1 MSASEGKDLA
11 GIARS
16 IDRLFS
22 PPDEVGDDDES
33 GVQSPPEPPNVGGD
47 ALTGAPV
54 LPDLPRPED
63 EEAASVAE
71 SDESPAPAFGRDV
84 EGPAQGAGDTP
95 GDDLPPPIPDAA
107 AEPDEGP
114 PPLPEPDSG
123 PPPLLEAD
131 SGPPP
136 LPEATAPSAPGG
148 GGATPGS
155 EDLGAG
161 VQEAEEELEST
172 PLDEA
177 VDAYLD
183 GDRSRADD
191 IRRLAEDMLEQ
202 RELNAVARS
211 VGRLAAAAG
220 EPPDEEILA
229 LAESISSPMVLG
241 RLAIHVGSERDEER
255 REAFYRACRNLGEP
269 MARAIRDDL
278 AESTD
283 RHARRVHCEAL
294 VEMGPVGRKMVEEM
308 VMDENRFLV
317 RNAVTILGD
326 TGGDR
331 AVELVTS
338 ALANPDARVRLEAL
352 RSLAKLGDED
362 SGDLVLGLLDDSDR
376 DVRIAAAVAAGEL
389 HVERALRHV
398 IRMLDET
405 KDPDE
410 AIALVRALGHLG
422 DPGAVPSIEKH
433 AVRTLFSKPRTDVR
447 IAAYRALH
455 QIGTPHARRL
465 LNQAVDDKEPAVKA
479 AVKEMLGMR

>member
-1 MSASEGKDLA
+1 
-11 GIARS
+11 
-16 IDRLFS
+16 
-22 PPDEVGDDDES
+22 
-33 GVQSPPEPPNVGGD
+33 
-47 ALTGAPV
+47 
-54 LPDLPRPED
+54 
-63 EEAASVAE
+63 
-71 SDESPAPAFGRDV
+71 
-84 EGPAQGAGDTP
+84 
-95 GDDLPPPIPDAA
+95 
-107 AEPDEGP
+107 
-114 PPLPEPDSG
+114 
-123 PPPLLEAD
+123 
-131 SGPPP
+131 
-136 LPEATAPSAPGG
+136 
-148 GGATPGS
+148 
-155 EDLGAG
+155 
-161 VQEAEEELEST
+161 
-172 PLDEA
+172 
-177 VDAYLD
+177 
-183 GDRSRADD
+183 
-191 IRRLAEDMLEQ
+191 
-202 RELNAVARS
+202 
-211 VGRLAAAAG
+211 
-220 EPPDEEILA
+220 
-229 LAESISSPMVLG
+229 
-241 RLAIHVGSERDEER
+241 
-255 REAFYRACRNLGEP
+255 
-269 MARAIRDDL
+269 
-278 AESTD
+278 
-283 RHARRVHCEAL
+283 
-294 VEMGPVGRKMVEEM
+294 
-308 VMDENRFLV
+308 MDENRFLV

-376 DVRIAAAVAAGEL
+376 DVRVAAAVAAGEL

>member
-22 PPDEVGDDDES
+22 SPDEVGDDDES

-54 LPDLPRPED
+54 LPDMPRPED
-63 EEAASVAE
+63 EDVSSVAE

-84 EGPAQGAGDTP
+84 DERAQGGGDTP

-107 AEPDEGP
+107 AGPD
-114 PPLPEPDSG
+114 
-123 PPPLLEAD
+123 
-131 SGPPP
+131 
-136 LPEATAPSAPGG
+136 
-148 GGATPGS
+148 
-155 EDLGAG
+155 DLGAG
-161 VQEAEEELEST
+161 VQEAEEEIEST

-183 GDRSRADD
+183 GDRGRADD

-294 VEMGPVGRKMVEEM
+294 VEMGPVGRAMVEEM

-326 TGGDR
+326 AGGDR

-376 DVRIAAAVAAGEL
+376 EVRIAAAVAAGEL